1 MHHPKRR
8 NLAIAPHE
16 EPGSTIEQL
25 GGQLNFRNS
34 HVPGYIQGEA
44 VEPFEPACL
53 KAMTGAEQQR
63 RHRQRK
69 VNTKRNAQSS
79 NDRSSTVEKRQP
91 VDNTIARL
99 SEHIAE
105 PWQRIVNAPLTVVT
119 TAAVPFDGECLP
131 SGRNSLRDIR
141 QRGLSPRGRAHL
153 QAHYA
158 IWQTSRVGGGNDV
171 VVIPGERMMEFV
183 DRLMEAVGISSSRRQ
198 YQK

>member
-8 NLAIAPHE
+8 NLAIAPHG

-131 SGRNSLRDIR
+131 VGETLFEIFVKEDSRLAVELTCRRITQSGRH
-141 QRGLSPRGRAHL
+141 RASVAETTL
-153 QAHYA
+153 
-158 IWQTSRVGGGNDV
+158 W
-171 VVIPGERMMEFV
+171 
-183 DRLMEAVGISSSRRQ
+183 
-198 YQK
+198 